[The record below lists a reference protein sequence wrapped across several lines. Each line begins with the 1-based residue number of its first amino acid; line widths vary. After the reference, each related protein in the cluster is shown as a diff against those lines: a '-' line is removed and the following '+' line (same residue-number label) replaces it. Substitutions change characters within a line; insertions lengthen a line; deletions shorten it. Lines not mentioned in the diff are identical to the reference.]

1 MNEQPRYAT
10 LRDYLRVVRERWW
23 VILIVTALFGGAA
36 VAYSLSQQPTYQAE
50 TSLRFVDTAADADLV
65 GATAIPS
72 STPEQLAAQSAEAI
86 TRPGVLA
93 DVRHRLHTKT
103 KVDDLQKQVEAQ
115 PEALTNFVVIRAK
128 SPNPRAAA
136 KLANAFAHEVVSV
149 TTKAERRRFAELA
162 TAMRRSYGKHHG
174 SGSAFSREMFA
185 ERVSRV
191 TALSRSAEPVEVA
204 RAAATPQD
212 PVSPRPLRN
221 GVIGALIG
229 LVVGLL
235 IAFVRDSFDR
245 RLRGARDIEDELGL
259 PLLGH
264 VSADAMGRAVV
275 SNNGHKVLTEQDL
288 ESFRILRTNLE
299 FLDVENPARSVV
311 VTSGLPGEG
320 KSTVSTA
327 LAATSALSGKR
338 TLLVEC
344 DLRRP
349 QVADRFGLPEG
360 PGLAEYLAGKA
371 EPKEVLRKI
380 VLAPSSNG
388 NGNGNGAKPE
398 AAAGAPSLI
407 CITAGAAPPR
417 PAEMLGS
424 QKFATFLEE
433 VRDAYEFVV
442 LDSSPLLS
450 VSDTLE
456 LVPRVDAVIL
466 CIRAAQTTQ
475 EQARAARAAIE
486 RLPDKPTALVVTGIK
501 PGEAENYGY
510 YSYAYGR

>member
-1 MNEQPRYAT
+1 
-10 LRDYLRVVRERWW
+10 
-23 VILIVTALFGGAA
+23 
-36 VAYSLSQQPTYQAE
+36 
-50 TSLRFVDTAADADLV
+50 
-65 GATAIPS
+65 
-72 STPEQLAAQSAEAI
+72 
-86 TRPGVLA
+86 
-93 DVRHRLHTKT
+93 
-103 KVDDLQKQVEAQ
+103 
-115 PEALTNFVVIRAK
+115 
-128 SPNPRAAA
+128 
-136 KLANAFAHEVVSV
+136 
-149 TTKAERRRFAELA
+149 
-162 TAMRRSYGKHHG
+162 
-174 SGSAFSREMFA
+174 MFA

-204 RAAATPQD
+204 RAAAAPQD

-299 FLDVENPARSVV
+299 FLDVDNPARSVV

-349 QVADRFGLPEG
+349 QVADRFGLPDG

-380 VLAPSSNG
+380 VLAPSSD
-388 NGNGNGAKPE
+388 GNGNGAKPE
-398 AAAGAPSLI
+398 ADAGAPSLM
-407 CITAGAAPPR
+407 CITAGTAPPR

-433 VRDAYEFVV
+433 VRDAYDFVA

-475 EQARAARAAIE
+475 EQARAAAIE